1 MDLKQNKDRATGLPL
16 IITAELSMANITKD
30 NPLEYKL
37 KNIIH
42 QVHSMIKTASKSSST
57 IWTLYDFSLLDTHLK
72 M

>member
-42 QVHSMIKTASKSSST
+42 QMHSMI
-57 IWTLYDFSLLDTHLK
+57 
-72 M
+72 